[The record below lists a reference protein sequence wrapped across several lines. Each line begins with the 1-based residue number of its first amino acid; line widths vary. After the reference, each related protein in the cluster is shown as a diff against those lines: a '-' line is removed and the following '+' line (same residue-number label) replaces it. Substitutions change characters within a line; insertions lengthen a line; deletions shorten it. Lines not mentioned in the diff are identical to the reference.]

1 MANKF
6 GNHNGFW
13 RKATRRSSLGS
24 GDAINMW
31 LNNFD
36 HFYYLQLQVCCSHR
50 IQTTGT
56 AIEKETVVVT

>member
-1 MANKF
+1 MAF
-6 GNHNGFW
+6 GEESI
-13 RKATRRSSLGS
+13 RRSSSGS

-36 HFYYLQLQVCCSHR
+36 HFQYLQLQMCYSHR

-56 AIEKETVVVT
+56 AIEKETIVVT